1 MFNDRV
7 RRYLLTTL
15 LVLAV
20 LMLFGLGAGHLAT
33 GAIPAS
39 KTPAKTR
46 INDRP
51 GDTLRSDLGGWYVD
65 GINCVV
71 DLVDGQGTASL
82 RTPGSRGYPGPRN
95 FQLNLG
101 NTLCGQQVFDQYY
114 STPDPSKRQLN
125 LCGSAN
131 TVYGALN
138 IGTLFANRFQGGM
151 ALYFSLD
158 PGYVYNNNRPAS
170 FLLDY
175 SGSVRI
181 DTTVGQTTTTRTVVA
196 DTAVLFQYFPSQT
209 GNFPTR
215 VKLGTVNV
223 PCSITVTTN
232 LNLP

>member
-1 MFNDRV
+1 
-7 RRYLLTTL
+7 
-15 LVLAV
+15 
-20 LMLFGLGAGHLAT
+20 MLFGLGAGHLAT
-33 GAIPAS
+33 GALPAS

-46 INDRP
+46 INDRVN
-51 GDTLRSDLGGWYVD
+51 DLLRSDGGGWYVN
-65 GINCVV
+65 GFNCVV
-71 DLVDGQGTASL
+71 DLVDGGGNASL
-82 RTPGSRGYPGPRN
+82 QTPGTTGCSSPRN

-101 NTLCGQQVFDQYY
+101 NTLCGQQVLDQYY
-114 STPDPSKRQLN
+114 FPSDPSKRQLN

-158 PGYVYNNNRPAS
+158 PGYVYTNRPAS

-181 DTTVGQTTTTRTVVA
+181 DTTVAQTATTRTVVA
-196 DTAVLFQYFPSQT
+196 DTAVLFQFVPSQT
-209 GNFPTR
+209 GHFPTR